1 MGIEVLDD
9 FLPKEDFDQLQR
21 MIVHNDQFPFYFQS
35 YVTNPDSTCEDNFWD
50 WYQTHIVYRDDI
62 TESNHFKYIYSF
74 FKPRLL
80 KLKSLMRIKVNFYP
94 HTETLREHTPHN
106 DYEFPCKAAIFSLNT
121 CNGFTRIGKDVK
133 IESIANRVVFFDG
146 STMHNSTTTT
156 DAPARY
162 NINFNYL

>member
-62 TESNHFKYIYSF
+62 TESNHFKY
-74 FKPRLL
+74 L
-80 KLKSLMRIKVNFYP
+80 SLI
-94 HTETLREHTPHN
+94 H
-106 DYEFPCKAAIFSLNT
+106 I
-121 CNGFTRIGKDVK
+121 
-133 IESIANRVVFFDG
+133 
-146 STMHNSTTTT
+146 
-156 DAPARY
+156 
-162 NINFNYL
+162 